1 MLKRTVLSLPL
12 LALMMAPWPGFAQ
25 NQDASGTEG
34 RLMVPRRLQA
44 APESQES
51 QKFYKLEF
59 VVKEVEGGKVLNTRA
74 YSTTVSFDA
83 KDTGSTSIRA
93 RGRVAYQTTTG
104 DTKSVQ
110 YLDIGVSIDCRS
122 IKEVGRGLS
131 LYVSADISSVPSD
144 TSAATAPPTIRQNT
158 WNSVTIV
165 PPKKPTLIFSSDD
178 PMSKRQMQ
186 LELTAT
192 PII

>member
-12 LALMMAPWPGFAQ
+12 LALTMAPWPGFAQ
-25 NQDASGTEG
+25 NQSASGTEG
-34 RLMVPRRLQA
+34 RLMVPRQLQA

-59 VVKEVEGGKVLNTRA
+59 VVKEVEGGKVLNARA
-74 YSTTVSFDA
+74 YSATAAADA

-93 RGRVAYQTTTG
+93 SSRIPYQNATG
-104 DTKSVQ
+104 VQ
-110 YLDIGVSIDCRS
+110 YLDVGVSIDCRN
-122 IKEVGRGLS
+122 IKEVERGLS

-144 TSAATAPPTIRQNT
+144 PVAPTVAPTVRQNR
-158 WNSVTIV
+158 WSSLAVV

-178 PMSKRQMQ
+178 PTSKRQMQ
-186 LELTAT
+186 MELTAT
-192 PII
+192 PIT